1 MRLRALGIAA
11 VTLLMAAGLISA
23 FVGVHSSTPSGA
35 GTLLLELSSKAGD
48 SVGDTQIQVH
58 TARGGWSA
66 VAHLGNTSVPA
77 APKIVKAAEASLAPG
92 DYDGLRLAGADL
104 GAALRIKAGQ
114 VEPVLVTIVG
124 GVPQA
129 VFAGNQDYN
138 VGLLGLQGSL
148 KSLPDFALLDQD
160 GQTVTRQSVAG
171 AVVVLAAFHTTCH
184 DTCPLYTSILHQL
197 RGKVPASVRLLEVST
212 DPGADDVAALKA
224 YAVLADTSW
233 PLLTGSAGQLGAF
246 WDSFGVQ
253 LSGADSHTNFLG
265 VFDDHGYLHQ
275 VETGIPDAG
284 AVPGGLTG
292 VLSPV
297 GLSQLHSHGDGWD
310 AAKVADQV
318 RSATALGSPTAGGGG
333 AAPAFT
339 VAGLDGGRLT
349 LAGFAGSPLVINFW
363 ASSCAPCR
371 QEMPLISSQAA
382 SHHVHVLLI
391 DERDSASA
399 AKAFLRSVGV
409 TEPTGFDADG
419 AVGRLYGVSV
429 LPVTVFIR
437 ADGSIEG
444 KYLGQTDAA
453 ILANHLAAITG

>member
-1 MRLRALGIAA
+1 VKLRALGIAA
-11 VTLLMAAGLISA
+11 VTVLMAAGFVSA
-23 FVGVHSSTPSGA
+23 FVGVHTNPSGA
-35 GTLLLELSSKAGD
+35 GTLLLELSSKSGD

-58 TARGGWSA
+58 SARGGWSA
-66 VAHLGNTSVPA
+66 VAHLGNTAVPA
-77 APKIVKAAEASLAPG
+77 APKIVKAADASLAPG

-104 GAALRIKAGQ
+104 TAAIRVTAGQ

-129 VFAGNQDYN
+129 AFAGNQDYN
-138 VGLLGLQGSL
+138 VGLLGLQGAL

-160 GQTVTRQSVAG
+160 GETVMRQSVAG
-171 AVVVLAAFHTTCH
+171 AVVVLAAFHTTCL

-197 RGKVPASVRLLEVST
+197 RGQVPASVRLLEVST
-212 DPGADDVAALKA
+212 DPGTDSVAALKA
-224 YAVLADTSW
+224 YSALADTSW
-233 PLLTGSAGQLGAF
+233 PLLTGSAGQLNAF
-246 WDSFGVQ
+246 WDTFGVQ

-265 VFDDHGYLHQ
+265 VFDGHGYLHQ
-275 VETGIPDAG
+275 FETGIPDAG
-284 AVPGGLTG
+284 SVPGGLAA

-297 GLSQLHSHGDGWD
+297 GLSELHSHGDGWD

-318 RSATALGSPTAGGGG
+318 RSATALGGPSLGGGG

-339 VAGLDGGRLT
+339 LSGLEGGKVA
-349 LAGFAGSPLVINFW
+349 LADFAGNPLVINFW

-371 QEMPLISSQAA
+371 QEMPLISSEAA
-382 SHHVHVLLI
+382 SYRIRVLLV

-409 TEPTGFDADG
+409 NEATGFDPDG
-419 AVGRLYGVSV
+419 TVGRLYGVSV

-437 ADGSIEG
+437 PDGTVEG

-453 ILANHLAAITG
+453 ILAGHLSAITR

>member
-1 MRLRALGIAA
+1 VTLRALGIAA
-11 VTLLMAAGLISA
+11 VALLVAVGLVSA
-23 FVGVHSSTPSGA
+23 FVGVHNTPSGA
-35 GTLLLELSSKAGD
+35 GTLLLELSSKSPD
-48 SVGDTQIQVH
+48 SVGDTQIQIH

-66 VAHLGNTSVPA
+66 VAHLGNTAVPA

-104 GAALRIKAGQ
+104 SAGIRVTAGQ
-114 VEPVLVTIVG
+114 VEPVLVTFLG

-129 VFAGNQDYN
+129 AFAGNQDYN
-138 VGLLGLQGSL
+138 VGLLGLQGAL

-160 GQTVTRQSVAG
+160 GETVTRQSLAG

-197 RGKVPASVRLLEVST
+197 RGQVPASVRLLEVST
-212 DPGADDVAALKA
+212 DPAVDSVAALKA
-224 YAVLADTSW
+224 YSALADTSW

-246 WDSFGVQ
+246 WDVFGVQ
-253 LSGADSHTNFLG
+253 LSGADSHTDFLG
-265 VFDDHGYLHQ
+265 VFDGHGYLHQ
-275 VETGIPDAG
+275 FETGIPDAG
-284 AVPGGLTG
+284 SVPGGLAA

-297 GLSQLHSHGDGWD
+297 GVSQLQGHGDGWD

-318 RSATALGSPTAGGGG
+318 RAAAGLGSPSAGGGG
-333 AAPAFT
+333 AAPAFSI
-339 VAGLDGGRLT
+339 AGLEGERVA
-349 LAGFAGSPLVINFW
+349 LADFAGSPLVINFW

-382 SHHVHVLLI
+382 SSHVRVLLI

-399 AKAFLRSVGV
+399 AKAFLHSVGV
-409 TEPTGFDADG
+409 SEPTGFDGDG

-437 ADGSIEG
+437 PDGSIEG

-453 ILANHLAAITG
+453 ILSGHLSAITR